1 MDSGSVS
8 FAGTLQEAKDNE
20 KCCQY
25 FTASDPIPGEGR
37 RASLLRNKKASDHW
51 SLLRNI
57 RRVRP
62 LNPCDSFEEAS
73 SRRSVSKSIQTNV
86 HHFFNPLSI
95 KLSIRLSGPVSSEV
109 VT

>member
-1 MDSGSVS
+1 MFLQVIVMDSGSVS
-8 FAGTLQEAKDNE
+8 FSGTLQEAKDNE
-20 KCCQY
+20 KCSQY

-37 RASLLRNKKASDHW
+37 RGSLLRNRKASDHW

-73 SRRSVSKSIQTNV
+73 SRRSVSNSRPTND
-86 HHFFNPLSI
+86 HHFFNALFI
-95 KLSIRLSGPVSSEV
+95 NFFLR
-109 VT
+109 